1 MAINVL
7 SIGNSFSQDAQKYLH
22 YLAKSEGVDIQN
34 ANLYIG
40 GCPLDKHFRNMMGD
54 KKDYDLEINGNP
66 TGFKMTI
73 SEALLARNWD
83 YITLQQ
89 ASNFSFKYET
99 YTPYINE
106 LAEYIRELCP
116 KAKILIHQTWGY
128 ESYSDRIKNFGFE
141 TYDDMFAMIKES
153 YDNAAKEIDAD
164 GIIPC
169 GEVLQA
175 AQKNGMAKVHRDG
188 FHAGKGAGRFMLALT
203 WYKYITGNSI
213 DNVKFKDFEFDGNP
227 VEVTEEEYKIA
238 IKSVNDIL

>member
-34 ANLYIG
+34 VNLYIG
-40 GCPLDKHFRNMMGD
+40 GCPLDKHFRNFMGD
-54 KKDYDLEINGNP
+54 KAEYDFEVNGN
-66 TGFKMTI
+66 TI
-73 SEALLARNWD
+73 GLKISIGEALLMRNWD
-83 YITLQQ
+83 YVTLQQ
-89 ASNFSFKYET
+89 ASPSSFKYET

-106 LAEYIRELCP
+106 LAEYVRELCP

-128 ESYSDRIKNFGFE
+128 ETGSDRIKSFGFE
-141 TYDDMFAMIKES
+141 TYDEMFAKIKEC
-153 YDNAAKEIDAD
+153 YANAAKEINAD

-188 FHAGKGAGRFMLALT
+188 FHAGLGAGRFMLALT

-213 DNVKFKDFEFDGNP
+213 DNVKFNMFDA
-227 VEVTEEEYKIA
+227 EVTEEEYKIA
-238 IKSVNDIL
+238 IKSVNDIVK

>member
-7 SIGNSFSQDAQKYLH
+7 SIGNSFSQDAQKYFH
-22 YLAKSEGVDIQN
+22 YLAKSEGVDIQ
-34 ANLYIG
+34 AVNLHIG
-40 GCPLDKHFRNMMGD
+40 GCPLERHFRNMMGD
-54 KKDYDLEINGNP
+54 RKDYELEINGTS

-73 SEALLARNWD
+73 SEALLARSWD

-89 ASNFSFKYET
+89 ASNHSFNYDS
-99 YTPYINE
+99 YVPYIVE

-141 TYDDMFAMIKES
+141 TYDEMFALVKNS
-153 YDNAAKEIDAD
+153 YDNAAKEIEAD

-175 AQKNGMAKVHRDG
+175 AQKNGMEKVHRDS
-188 FHAGKGAGRFMLALT
+188 FHAGLGAGRFMLALT

-213 DNVKFKDFEFDGNP
+213 DNVKFNDFDVP
-227 VEVTEEEYKIA
+227 VTEEEYKIA
-238 IKSVNDIL
+238 IKSVNDVI

>member
-34 ANLYIG
+34 VNLYIG
-40 GCPLDKHFRNMMGD
+40 GCPLDKHFRNFMGD
-54 KKDYDLEINGNP
+54 KAEYDFEVNGN
-66 TGFKMTI
+66 TI
-73 SEALLARNWD
+73 GLKISIGEALLMRNWD
-83 YITLQQ
+83 YVTLQQ
-89 ASNFSFKYET
+89 ASPSSFKYET

-106 LAEYIRELCP
+106 LAEYVRELCP

-128 ESYSDRIKNFGFE
+128 ETGSDRIKSFGFE
-141 TYDDMFAMIKES
+141 TYDEMFAKIKEC
-153 YDNAAKEIDAD
+153 YANAAKEINAD

-188 FHAGKGAGRFMLALT
+188 FHAGLGAGRFMLALT
-203 WYKYITGNSI
+203 WYKYITGNCI
-213 DNVKFKDFEFDGNP
+213 DNVKFDWFDA
-227 VEVTEEEYKIA
+227 EVTEEEYKIA
-238 IKSVNDIL
+238 IKSVNDIVK

>member
-7 SIGNSFSQDAQKYLH
+7 SIGNSFSQDAHRYLH
-22 YLAKSEGVDIQN
+22 YLAKSEGVDVQN
-34 ANLYIG
+34 VNLYIG
-40 GCPLDKHFRNMMGD
+40 GCPLDMHFRNFMGD
-54 KKDYDLEINGNP
+54 KEEYNFEVNGNT
-66 TGFKMTI
+66 TGLKI
-73 SEALLARNWD
+73 SIGEALLMRNWD
-83 YITLQQ
+83 YVTLQQ
-89 ASNFSFKYET
+89 ASPSSFKYET

-128 ESYSDRIKNFGFE
+128 ESGCDRIKNMGFE
-141 TYDDMFAMIKES
+141 TYDEMFAKIKEC
-153 YDNAAKEIDAD
+153 YANAAKEINAD

-188 FHAGKGAGRFMLALT
+188 FHAGWGAGRFMLALT

-213 DNVKFKDFEFDGNP
+213 DNVKFDWFDVP
-227 VEVTEEEYKIA
+227 VTEEEYKIA
-238 IKSVNDIL
+238 IKSVNDVL